1 MNRPWKILAAD
12 IGGTS
17 SRFASFTAHGKGDL
31 RHEASQWLSTEEA
44 SSFEGLLRGL
54 GETSFP
60 LSPEEA
66 DMAVIAV
73 AGPVEGGRRSSPPN
87 IAWDIDLDR
96 KGSAPLPDRAVLVN
110 DFFAQAF
117 ATISPVAA
125 AAEHILEGEAA
136 GEGAIAVIGAGTG
149 LGHAALV
156 PDGKG
161 AWLAVPSEKGH
172 AAFPLVMPGE
182 EEYLA
187 FHASR
192 TGDPYPRGD
201 TILSGRGMS
210 LLHAFLTGEE
220 LTPEEITPRLGNA
233 PETVAWFSR
242 FYGRACRDYA
252 LAVLGRGGV
261 YIAGGLAART
271 PELVRHPAFAKE
283 FRTSPT
289 MGELLA
295 KIPVF
300 LIHEQESGLWGAARF
315 GLQELAVDAE
325 QAGEDAG

>member
-1 MNRPWKILAAD
+1 MSDSWKILAAD

-17 SRFASFTAHGKGDL
+17 SRFASFTACGKGDL

-44 SSFEGLLRGL
+44 SSFEGLIEGL
-54 GETSFP
+54 ERTPFP
-60 LSPEEA
+60 LRPEEA

-73 AGPVEGGRRSSPPN
+73 AGPVEEGRRSSPPN
-87 IAWDIDLDR
+87 ISWDIDLDR
-96 KGSAPLPDRAVLVN
+96 GGSALLPGRAVLIN
-110 DFFAQAF
+110 DFFAQAY

-125 AAEHILEGEAA
+125 STERILDGEAA
-136 GEGAIAVIGAGTG
+136 AEGAIAVIGAGTG

-156 PDGKG
+156 PDGRG
-161 AWLAVPSEKGH
+161 AYLAVPSEKGH

-187 FHASR
+187 FHTSR

-201 TILSGRGMS
+201 TILSGRGMA

-220 LTPEEITPRLGNA
+220 LTPEEITPRLTHA
-233 PETVAWFSR
+233 SETVSWFSR

-271 PELVRHPAFAKE
+271 PDLVRHEAFAEE
-283 FRTSPT
+283 FRKSPT
-289 MGELLA
+289 MGDLLA

-300 LIHEQESGLWGAARF
+300 LIHEQESGLWGAARY
-315 GLQELAVDAE
+315 GLQELAVN
-325 QAGEDAG
+325 GE

>member
-1 MNRPWKILAAD
+1 MDKPWKILAAD

-17 SRFASFTAHGKGDL
+17 SRFASFTSLGQGKI
-31 RHEASQWLSTEEA
+31 RHEASQWLPTEEA
-44 SSFEGLLRGL
+44 SSLEGLLQGL

-60 LSPEEA
+60 LAPEEA

-73 AGPVEGGRRSSPPN
+73 AGPVEDGRRSTPPN
-87 IAWDIDLDR
+87 ISWDIDLDR
-96 KGSAPLPDRAVLVN
+96 IGSALLPGRVLLVN

-117 ATISPVAA
+117 ATVSPIAA
-125 AAEHILEGEAA
+125 AAERILEGEAA

-156 PDGKG
+156 PDGRG
-161 AWLAVPSEKGH
+161 AYLAVPSEKGH

-201 TILSGRGMS
+201 TILSGRGMA

-220 LTPEEITPRLGNA
+220 LTPEEITPKLGEE
-233 PETVAWFSR
+233 PDTVAWFSR

-271 PELVRHPAFAKE
+271 PELVRHPAFAEE
-283 FRTSPT
+283 FRSSPT
-289 MGELLA
+289 MGELLE

-300 LIHEQESGLWGAARF
+300 LIHDQESGLWGAARF
-315 GLQELAVDAE
+315 GLQELTVDAE
-325 QAGEDAG
+325 HGR

>member
-1 MNRPWKILAAD
+1 MSNSWKILAAD

-17 SRFASFTAHGKGDL
+17 SRFASFTAFGKGEL

-44 SSFEGLLRGL
+44 SSFEGLLKGL
-54 GETSFP
+54 GETPFP
-60 LSPEEA
+60 LRPEEA

-87 IAWDIDLDR
+87 ISWDIDLDLG
-96 KGSAPLPDRAVLVN
+96 GSPSLPPRAVLIN

-125 AAEHILEGEAA
+125 SAERILDGEAA
-136 GEGAIAVIGAGTG
+136 AEGAIAVIGAGTG

-156 PDGKG
+156 PDGRG
-161 AWLAVPSEKGH
+161 AYLAVPSEKGH

-201 TILSGRGMS
+201 TILSGRGMA

-220 LTPEEITPRLGNA
+220 LTPEEITPRLTHA
-233 PETVAWFSR
+233 SETVSWFSR

-271 PELVRHPAFAKE
+271 PELVRHEAFAEE
-283 FRTSPT
+283 FRKSPT
-289 MGELLA
+289 MGDLLA

-300 LIHEQESGLWGAARF
+300 LIREQESGLWGAARF
-315 GLQELAVDAE
+315 GLQELEGV
-325 QAGEDAG
+325 GE

>member
-1 MNRPWKILAAD
+1 MSEGKRILAAD

-17 SRFASFTAHGKGDL
+17 SRFASFTSHGEGVL
-31 RHEASQWLSTEEA
+31 RHEASQWLATKESD
-44 SSFEGLLRGL
+44 SFGELLRRL

-60 LSPEEA
+60 LPPEEA

-73 AGPVEGGRRSSPPN
+73 AGPVEGGCRSAPPN
-87 IAWDIDLDR
+87 ISWDIDLDR
-96 KGSAPLPDRAVLVN
+96 EETASLAGKAVLIN

-117 ATISPVAA
+117 APVSPVGK
-125 AAEHILEGEAA
+125 AAERILEGEAEA
-136 GEGAIAVIGAGTG
+136 EGTIAVVGAGTG

-156 PDGKG
+156 PDGRG
-161 AWLAVPSEKGH
+161 AFLAVASENGH
-172 AAFPLVMPGE
+172 AAFPLVAAGE
-182 EEYLA
+182 REYLA

-201 TILSGRGMS
+201 TVLSGRGMA

-220 LTPEEITPRLGNA
+220 LTPEEITPRLSA
-233 PETVAWFSR
+233 SSETVAWFSR

-252 LAVLGRGGV
+252 LAVLGTGGV

-271 PELVRHPAFAKE
+271 PELVRHSAFARE
-283 FRTSPT
+283 FRSSPT
-289 MGELLA
+289 MEKLLA

-300 LIHEQESGLWGAARF
+300 LIHDQESGLWGAARY
-315 GLQELAVDAE
+315 GLQKLGEK
-325 QAGEDAG
+325 AGA